1 MRRLYVFDTTLRD
14 GEQSLGITLNVH
26 EKLEIARQ
34 LVKLGVDVIEAG
46 FPASSPGDLAAV
58 RTLAREL
65 KGVIVCGLS
74 RAVEHDIDCCAESL
88 REAGYPRIH
97 TGIAVSPVH
106 MAQKL
111 RLSPDQVVE
120 TAVAAVKHA
129 KKYVGDVEFYA
140 EDAFRSELPFLV
152 RVLEQVIEAGAT
164 VVNIPDTVGYA
175 TPWEYA
181 EMVTYVM
188 KHVSNIDKAV
198 LSIHCHNDL
207 GMATAN
213 SVAGIMAGAGQ
224 VEGTINGIGER
235 AGNTSLEEVIMAIY
249 TQRNRHGI
257 STGVQTREIS
267 ATSRLVARITGV
279 PVPAHK
285 AIVGANAFMHASG
298 IHQDGVLKERTTYE
312 IINPEVVGVPKNRI
326 VLSARSG
333 RHAFRHRLEELGY
346 HPEHDNL
353 EALYQS
359 FLQLADQK
367 GEIFDQ
373 DLHALMGDS
382 GSEESRIMIKHIS
395 VTTAGASRATATVTL
410 ELDGAAVT
418 DAACGNGPVDAVFK
432 AIDRLVGEP
441 VALED
446 YTLQSVSRGKEA
458 LGEATVK
465 VRCADGGLV
474 VGRGISTDV
483 IEASARAYAGALV
496 KVKRVAAGINSPV
509 NTVVADEEP
518 VLQVTS

>member
-1 MRRLYVFDTTLRD
+1 MRKLYIFDTTLRD
-14 GEQSLGITLNVH
+14 GEQSLGITLNVQ
-26 EKLEIARQ
+26 EKIEIARQ
-34 LVKLGVDVIEAG
+34 LVNLGVDVIEAG
-46 FPASSPGDLAAV
+46 FPASSPGDLASV

-65 KGVIVCGLS
+65 QGVIVCGLS
-74 RAVEHDIDCCAESL
+74 RAVEGDIDSCAEAL
-88 REAGYPRIH
+88 RGAEYPRIH

-111 RLSPDQVVE
+111 KLSPDRVVE

-140 EDAFRSELPFLV
+140 EDAFRSELPFLA

-175 TPWEYA
+175 TPWEYG
-181 EMVTYVM
+181 EMVTYVWE
-188 KHVSNIDKAV
+188 HVPNIDRAV

-213 SVAGIMAGAGQ
+213 SLAGIMAGAGQ

-249 TQRNRHGI
+249 TQRSRYGI
-257 STGVQTREIS
+257 ETGIRTREIS
-267 ATSRLVARITGV
+267 AASRLVSRITGV

-285 AIVGANAFMHASG
+285 AIVGSNAFMHASG

-312 IINPEVVGVPKNRI
+312 IINPEVVGVPQNRI

-333 RHAFRHRLEELGY
+333 RHAFKHRLAELGY
-346 HPEHDNL
+346 QVEAERL
-353 EALYQS
+353 ETLYQS

-373 DLHALMGDS
+373 DLHALLGGNITEDNEIS
-382 GSEESRIMIKHIS
+382 IRQVS
-395 VTTAGASRATATVTL
+395 VTTAGAARATATVTL
-410 ELDGAAVT
+410 ELDGDIVT
-418 DAACGNGPVDAVFK
+418 DAACGNGPVDAVFR
-432 AIDRLVGEP
+432 AVDRLVGEP
-441 VALED
+441 VTLED
-446 YTLQSVSRGKEA
+446 YALQSVSRDKKA

-483 IEASARAYAGALV
+483 IEASARAYVNALV
-496 KVKRVAAGINSPV
+496 KVKKMADQSYGPVSAAISDEVPV
-509 NTVVADEEP
+509 VNR
-518 VLQVTS
+518 Q